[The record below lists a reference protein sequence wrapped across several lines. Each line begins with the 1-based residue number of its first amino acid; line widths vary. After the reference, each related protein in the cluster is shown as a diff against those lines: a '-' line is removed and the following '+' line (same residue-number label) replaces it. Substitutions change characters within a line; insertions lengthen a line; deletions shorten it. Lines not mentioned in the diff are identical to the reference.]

1 MNGLG
6 FKVTDTREIST
17 MSQAGNTTVVYRVWL
32 VTDRGATG
40 TLDVS
45 KSDWNT
51 ESLPML
57 LATKAA
63 ELDLAFDMT
72 KG

>member
-32 VTDRGATG
+32 ITDRGATG
-40 TLDVS
+40 TLDVP

>member
-40 TLDVS
+40 TLDVP
-45 KSDWNT
+45 KTDWNT
-51 ESLPML
+51 ENLPML

>member
-40 TLDVS
+40 TLDVP
-45 KSDWNT
+45 KPDWNVDN
-51 ESLPML
+51 LPKL
-57 LATKAA
+57 LAEKAQ
-63 ELDLAFDMT
+63 ELDLAFAMT
-72 KG
+72 AS